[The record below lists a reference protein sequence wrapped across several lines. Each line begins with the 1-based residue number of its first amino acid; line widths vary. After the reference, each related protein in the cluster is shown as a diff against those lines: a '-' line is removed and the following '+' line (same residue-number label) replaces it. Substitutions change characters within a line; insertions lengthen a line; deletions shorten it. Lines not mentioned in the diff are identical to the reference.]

1 MLKKE
6 YLYMLKAVRPEMVTA
21 GPTQRETTI
30 LTQHSAHL
38 QQLAKDGV
46 LILAGRTQEA
56 AAIGIVIFRTSSDE
70 EAMAIMNEDPAV
82 ANGIMTAT
90 QHPYKVAFIRP
101 CSVQ

>member
-38 QQLAKDGV
+38 Q
-46 LILAGRTQEA
+46 
-56 AAIGIVIFRTSSDE
+56 
-70 EAMAIMNEDPAV
+70 
-82 ANGIMTAT
+82 
-90 QHPYKVAFIRP
+90 
-101 CSVQ
+101 